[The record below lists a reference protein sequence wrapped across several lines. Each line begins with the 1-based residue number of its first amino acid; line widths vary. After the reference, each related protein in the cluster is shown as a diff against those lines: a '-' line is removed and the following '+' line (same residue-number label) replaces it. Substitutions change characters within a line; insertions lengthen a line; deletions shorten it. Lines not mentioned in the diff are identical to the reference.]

1 MRPAPA
7 AQPVVRQQVFAA
19 SGAAPPAR
27 PAAPLMLSLLLPAV
41 QNQGNSALKTG
52 LQAKKKFYLRQA
64 IEQYDKGLEVR
75 WGGEEGKVWRG

>member
-1 MRPAPA
+1 
-7 AQPVVRQQVFAA
+7 
-19 SGAAPPAR
+19 
-27 PAAPLMLSLLLPAV
+27 MLSLLLPAV